1 MKGIRDTPPWG
12 WLNRTV
18 WSLALTSFFSDLGHE
33 AQSTLLPTF
42 LAALGCPPLAL
53 GAIEG
58 VTDAAS
64 SFIKFMKLGAGWISD
79 HLRPGNQGPAEHTP
93 LKTQSEAT

>member
-1 MKGIRDTPPWG
+1 MKGTPDTPPRG
-12 WLNRTV
+12 WLNHTV
-18 WSLALTSFFSDLGHE
+18 WGLALTSFFSDLGHE

-64 SFIKFMKLGAGWISD
+64 SVMKLGAGWISD
-79 HLRPGNQGPAEHTP
+79 RLRPGNQGPVEHTP
-93 LKTQSEAT
+93 LKAQSEAT